1 MIVVLGAPLVVLFFH
16 SPIAQDQAY
25 HAFAGDGTAAIPN
38 LWNVVSN
45 LPFLLVGIAGF
56 IHCRTRGAGKAGEA
70 TARDAWSVFFGG
82 TALVAFGSAYYHWNP
97 NDATLVWDRL
107 PMTVAFMGLFVALM
121 TEYVDRRAERAL
133 LVPAIVVGVAS
144 VAWWHYSGDLRVY
157 LGVQFGPLLAIPVI
171 LALFPPRFT
180 LGRYLV
186 YGLVCYV
193 LAKLAETYD
202 REIFEF
208 TAGRISLP
216 IGGHPL
222 KHLLAAAAP
231 LCIWLMLW
239 RRRAIGSG

>member
-1 MIVVLGAPLVVLFFH
+1 MATAVVLGAPLALLFFH
-16 SPIAQDQAY
+16 APIAQDEAY
-25 HAFAGDGTAAIPN
+25 HAFAGDGAGVIPN
-38 LWNVVSN
+38 LGNVASN

-56 IHCRTRGAGKAGEA
+56 VHCRRPESEMG
-70 TARDAWSVFFGG
+70 RDAWSVFFAG
-82 TALVAFGSAYYHWNP
+82 TALVAVGSAYYHWNP

-121 TEYVDRRAERAL
+121 TEYVDPRVERAL
-133 LVPAIVVGVAS
+133 LLPAIVLGAAS
-144 VAWWHYSGDLRVY
+144 VAWWRYSGDLRVY

-171 LALFPPRFT
+171 LALFPSRFT
-180 LGRYLV
+180 HGRYLV

-208 TAGRISLP
+208 TAGL

-231 LCIWLMLW
+231 LCIWLMLS
-239 RRRAIGSG
+239 RRRAIVGR